1 MIKLPKDNL
10 NKKYSMYVNM
20 RYHKTRLLYGDELGK
35 CDIEDIETRRK
46 KTFGAKRQVDLKDFE
61 EKLFEYRCGTCPTCG
76 GQLALN
82 GTCTICGEIHKESQ
96 HLEAKSIPVMR

>member
-20 RYHKTRLLYGDELGK
+20 RYHKTRLMYGDELSRQ
-35 CDIEDIETRRK
+35 DIEDIQAQKRK
-46 KTFGAKRQVDLKDFE
+46 TYGAMMLVDLKDFE
-61 EKLFEYRCGTCPTCG
+61 EKLFEYRCGTCPSCG

-82 GTCTICGEIHKESQ
+82 GTCTICGEVHLESQ
-96 HLEAKSIPVMR
+96 HLEAESIPVMR